1 MSAGGLEREEKL
13 PNLEVRESR
22 DLRERLARLEDELRS
37 FQTKERELN
46 MTLQKVEKNKK
57 TALEQ

>member
-1 MSAGGLEREEKL
+1 MMIDEKNKEINELMSAGGSEREENL

-37 FQTKERELN
+37 F
-46 MTLQKVEKNKK
+46 
-57 TALEQ
+57 